1 MTHKNNQKPK
11 KPIKNHKTLWG
22 VPKSPD
28 PTENRAYMP
37 DPGTLFLCPKAGGGH
52 DHKMRI
58 YKPYM
63 WYAAVPTQKQQL
75 PTATAN
81 YASLHDRRPVKQLEL

>member
-1 MTHKNNQKPK
+1 VYT
-11 KPIKNHKTLWG
+11 KTL
-22 VPKSPD
+22 
-28 PTENRAYMP
+28 
-37 DPGTLFLCPKAGGGH
+37 LFLRRAKAHDPHEQRKATKRYGGGH

-63 WYAAVPTQKQQL
+63 WYAAVPTQMQQL

-81 YASLHDRRPVKQLEL
+81 YASLHDRRPVNQLEL